1 MLVGLDVKTLL
12 DGLIGALAG
21 GVMGLVAT
29 LATLR
34 AEGRSRRTEVAVNI
48 LERYMNEFE
57 KIGEA
62 KGLLAQPGLLLDFN
76 NVRLLNDVIRIGDW
90 YDIVSGLCLN
100 KVADRTLLE
109 TIGFKEEMK
118 RFADNVNSASPHVSP
133 LATAAKHWNQ
143 LQKYVGVT
151 LVSEPVGVTA
161 AGGDQ
166 KARGQAKQA

>member
-1 MLVGLDVKTLL
+1 MICASLANEPLLDARTLL

-62 KGLLAQPGLLLDFN
+62 KGLLAQPLLLLDLH
-76 NVRLLNDVIRIGDW
+76 NVHLLNDVIRIGDW
-90 YDIVSGLCLN
+90 YDIVSGLCLH
-100 KVADRTLLE
+100 KVADSTLLE

-118 RFADNVNSASPHVSP
+118 RFADNVNSANVGP

-161 AGGDQ
+161 A
-166 KARGQAKQA
+166 RGHAKQ